1 MKVAAI
7 QMPTVKDKIQNIRT
21 AGTYIEKIKAENP
34 DFVIL
39 PEMFCCP
46 YQTENFP
53 VYAEKEGGPS
63 WQAMSDYARKYHIYL
78 IAGSMPE
85 ADDVGKVYNTA
96 YIFDRDGK
104 QIGKHRKAHLF
115 DINVKNGQYFKESD
129 TLTSGDH
136 ATVFDTEFGKMG
148 VMICYDIRFPE
159 FARTMVLD
167 GARMI
172 FVPAAF
178 NMTTGP
184 AHWELT
190 FRARALDNQIYML
203 GCAPARDTQAGYI
216 SWGHSIV
223 TDPWGKVMK
232 QLDEKEGILIE
243 EIDLDREDQIREQL
257 PLLKH
262 RKSEMYH
269 LQENTFFSQTDHR
282 SNTFIR
288 YSNTINK
295 NKRNRENSKQKKQRG
310 ITMKYKHL
318 AMIMG
323 VMITATSVGSTA
335 TVFAEESKTESTQDA
350 GDTTEDIAETSD
362 EDAEK
367 KNDDTEQ
374 TKENEILG
382 EVKSVE
388 DGKITIAVGTRK
400 EMAHPGEQPQSGEN
414 GEAPEKPEGE
424 APDGN
429 GDGQGTPDGEAPS
442 MLDLTGEEQEITVTD
457 STVITKQSMGG
468 GQGAPGGEAPEK
480 PDGDNADDNAD
491 AKPEDT
497 DDSEKTDA
505 SDSEKPDGEAP
516 DGNGQAPDGAG
527 QTEEITLD
535 DIKEG
540 DVVAITLDDDG
551 NVATITVQSM
561 GGGQGGPGSQAS
573 GVDSYD
579 AANEYSSDETVSD
592 TSLESTGTDE
602 NAALV
607 SNGAEVTFSNDAIS
621 RTSSDSQGGDNSSFY
636 GVGAAVLATD
646 GTAYVKGSTV
656 TTDSKGGAGLFA
668 YGDGTVYVADTD
680 ITTQQDTSG
689 GIHAAGGGKLYA
701 WDLNVETKGESSAAI
716 RSDRGGGTMVVDGGT
731 YTSNGVGSPAVY
743 CTADIA
749 VNNAELTA
757 NGSEAVCIEGLNSL
771 RLYNSNLTGNMSD
784 DEQNDTTWT
793 VILYQSM
800 SGDSEVGNSTFQMDG
815 GTITSKNGGLF
826 YTTNTECTITL
837 KDVDITYNDD
847 NEFFLQCTGN
857 NNQRGWGQSGANGS
871 DCNFTADSQ
880 DMKGNVIWDS
890 ISDLDFYMTNGSTL
904 EGAFVNDES
913 NAGNGG
919 DGYCNVVIDKDS
931 TWTVTGDSIITSLSN
946 AGTITDADGKTVS
959 IVGTDGTTYV
969 EGDSDYTITVGSYQ
983 DSADTFVS
991 TTVDDWSS
999 YEVERPESL

>member
-1 MKVAAI
+1 
-7 QMPTVKDKIQNIRT
+7 
-21 AGTYIEKIKAENP
+21 
-34 DFVIL
+34 
-39 PEMFCCP
+39 
-46 YQTENFP
+46 
-53 VYAEKEGGPS
+53 
-63 WQAMSDYARKYHIYL
+63 
-78 IAGSMPE
+78 
-85 ADDVGKVYNTA
+85 
-96 YIFDRDGK
+96 
-104 QIGKHRKAHLF
+104 
-115 DINVKNGQYFKESD
+115 
-129 TLTSGDH
+129 
-136 ATVFDTEFGKMG
+136 
-148 VMICYDIRFPE
+148 
-159 FARTMVLD
+159 
-167 GARMI
+167 
-172 FVPAAF
+172 
-178 NMTTGP
+178 
-184 AHWELT
+184 
-190 FRARALDNQIYML
+190 
-203 GCAPARDTQAGYI
+203 
-216 SWGHSIV
+216 
-223 TDPWGKVMK
+223 
-232 QLDEKEGILIE
+232 
-243 EIDLDREDQIREQL
+243 
-257 PLLKH
+257 
-262 RKSEMYH
+262 
-269 LQENTFFSQTDHR
+269 
-282 SNTFIR
+282 
-288 YSNTINK
+288 
-295 NKRNRENSKQKKQRG
+295 
-310 ITMKYKHL
+310 MKYKHL

-646 GTAYVKGSTV
+646 GTAYVKDSTV

-701 WDLNVETKGESSAAI
+701 WDLNVETNGESSAAI

-931 TWTVTGDSIITSLSN
+931 TWTVTGDSTITSLAN

-983 DSADTFVS
+983 DSADTSAS